1 MFHPLSRRMIAR
13 LLVAS
18 TLTVGLAACGGG
30 SSDGDNATGSANG
43 DLYAAFDLI
52 NQGMTYEQVRD
63 IIGSEYNAGK
73 DDYQGKEVHYKWETG
88 RGGAN
93 YVLLSVN
100 FTNGKT
106 TAKIIG
112 GYKGSNSKF
121 W

>member
-1 MFHPLSRRMIAR
+1 MFQPQSRRVAVR
-13 LLVAS
+13 LLAVS
-18 TLTVGLAACGGG
+18 TLALGLSACGGG
-30 SSDGDNATGSANG
+30 SSDDGGTASANG
-43 DLYAAFDLI
+43 DLYVAFDLVGA
-52 NQGMTYEQVRD
+52 GMSYEQVRD
-63 IIGSEYNAGK
+63 IIGSDYNAGK

>member
-1 MFHPLSRRMIAR
+1 
-13 LLVAS
+13 
-18 TLTVGLAACGGG
+18 
-30 SSDGDNATGSANG
+30 
-43 DLYAAFDLI
+43 
-52 NQGMTYEQVRD
+52 VRD

-73 DDYQGKEVHYKWETG
+73 DDYQGSQVHYKWETG
-88 RGGAN
+88 RGSAN

-100 FTNGKT
+100 FTNAKV